1 MSLLRAETAKLLA
14 QPRLRAALAV
24 CALAPVVLAVVLGAS
39 SGLPT
44 DTLLGRQ
51 VRSSGL
57 ALPLFVLGFAGTWTL
72 PLLASFV
79 MGDLF
84 AAEDGQRT
92 WQLLLSRSRRRGEV
106 FRAKLAVGAGTV
118 LVLLLVAGLSCTAAG
133 LALAGWR
140 PLTSLSGDPL
150 PPSRGLLLVAASW
163 GSTIPPLLAFAA
175 LACLLAVLTGNG
187 LVAVG
192 GPLVAGLVLQLV
204 ALVGS
209 LGRAANAL
217 PTTPFA
223 AWHGLVR
230 QSPYLGPLW
239 QGALV
244 SLAWAAVLLAPAWL
258 VFARK
263 DIT

>member
-1 MSLLRAETAKLLA
+1 MRLMKVEAVKLLA
-14 QPRLRAALAV
+14 QPRLRAAAAV
-24 CALAPVVLAVVLGAS
+24 CALGPVVLAIVLGAG

-57 ALPLFVLGFAGTWTL
+57 ALPLFVLGFAGMWTL

-79 MGDLF
+79 VGDLF
-84 AAEDGQRT
+84 AAEDGLRT

-106 FRAKLAVGAGTV
+106 FRAKLVVGAGA
-118 LVLLLVAGLSCTAAG
+118 VLLLLAVAASSCTAAG
-133 LALAGWR
+133 VALGGWR
-140 PLTSLSGDPL
+140 PLTALSGDQLAPAHAL
-150 PPSRGLLLVAASW
+150 VVVAASW
-163 GSTIPPLLAFAA
+163 LSTVPPLLVFCS
-175 LACLLAVLTGNG
+175 LACLLAVLTGNA

-192 GPLVAGLVLQLV
+192 GPLVIGLVLQLV

-230 QSPYLGPLW
+230 SSAYDGPLW

-244 SLAWAAVLLAPAWL
+244 SLAWTAAFLVPAWL
-258 VFARK
+258 VFSRK
-263 DIT
+263 DIA